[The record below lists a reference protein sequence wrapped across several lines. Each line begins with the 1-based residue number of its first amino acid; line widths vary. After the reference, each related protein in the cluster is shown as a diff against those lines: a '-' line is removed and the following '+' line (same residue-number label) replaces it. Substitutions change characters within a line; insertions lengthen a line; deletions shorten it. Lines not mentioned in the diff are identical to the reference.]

1 MDVCK
6 KKKKSEEILK
16 NFEYNLLI
24 YTEITETQVV

>member
-6 KKKKSEEILK
+6 KKKREEILK